1 VVYLVAQ
8 VIAGITAGV
17 SFLALNPDDK
27 QHRNQFFAASKLFHL
42 LPASITVIGSAR
54 VLIKTKTIDAATRQA
69 RRASSRYAFMAV
81 YGATNRGRSTPRAQR
96 IETRG
101 TGVAPRS

>member
-42 LPASITVIGSAR
+42 
-54 VLIKTKTIDAATRQA
+54 
-69 RRASSRYAFMAV
+69 
-81 YGATNRGRSTPRAQR
+81 
-96 IETRG
+96 
-101 TGVAPRS
+101 

>member
-1 VVYLVAQ
+1 VYLVAQ

-42 LPASITVIGSAR
+42 LPESITVIGSAR

-69 RRASSRYAFMAV
+69 RRASSRYLHGGRRRDESRAV
-81 YGATNRGRSTPRAQR
+81 DPACATHRNARH
-96 IETRG
+96 
-101 TGVAPRS
+101 GVALRS